1 MTVAGV
7 FFDLYGTLFVS
18 ADPDA
23 DWVAWRQGFEKA
35 LGRNGLQL
43 PASARSSLSE
53 SFMARPEPTE
63 VTDSFTLYEQRVHD
77 FLVEMGLAAPADVV
91 RDAADASAASWHEG
105 FVPDP
110 KAAPLLAHLRAS
122 GYQLALV
129 SNFDHPPLLRDRL
142 TACGLASAFDSIVVS
157 AEIGARKPDPAA
169 FRPALCETGLD
180 PHQVVHVGDSA
191 DDVLG
196 ALAAGIRPI
205 HLHRDG
211 APDIIVAG
219 KVHRITSLAGL
230 ADLLDK
236 SPLP

>member
-1 MTVAGV
+1 MTAAGV

-18 ADPDA
+18 TDPDA
-23 DWVAWRQGFEKA
+23 DWVAWSQGFEKA
-35 LGRNGLQL
+35 LGRHGLQL
-43 PASARSSLSE
+43 PAYARSSLSE

-63 VTDSFTLYEQRVHD
+63 LADGFTLYEQRVHD
-77 FLVEMGLAAPADVV
+77 FLVETGLAAPADAV
-91 RDAADASAASWHEG
+91 RDVADASAGSWHEG

-110 KAAPLLAHLRAS
+110 EAAPLLAYLRAA
-122 GYQLALV
+122 GYRLALV
-129 SNFDHPPLLRDRL
+129 SNFDHPPLLRARL
-142 TACGLASAFDSIVVS
+142 TACRLACAFDAIVVS

-169 FRPALCETGLD
+169 FRPALRETGLA

-196 ALAAGIRPI
+196 ALAAGIRPV
-205 HLHRDG
+205 HLLRDG
-211 APDIIVAG
+211 APDILVAG
-219 KVHRITSLAGL
+219 EVHRITGLAEL